1 MIKIWFEINS
11 DKLHVNFYFVFI
23 LWVTN
28 CRFKNSHLFFSNLRT
43 HFNFLIYFLVDPTYS
58 LFLVKIIFNVNWKFY
73 LYKLLMKQ
81 QTRKNYKNN
90 MIFFYLSLKVKFMRN
105 TCITMELRLKK
116 IIILILKL
124 SRYVPSSLT

>member
-1 MIKIWFEINS
+1 
-11 DKLHVNFYFVFI
+11 
-23 LWVTN
+23 
-28 CRFKNSHLFFSNLRT
+28 
-43 HFNFLIYFLVDPTYS
+43 
-58 LFLVKIIFNVNWKFY
+58 
-73 LYKLLMKQ
+73 MKQ